1 MTSSGEARAPV
12 QALLGLGANL
22 GDREHN
28 LSDALRLL
36 DATAGI
42 RLLAVSSLY
51 ESDPVG
57 YLDQPRFL
65 NLVAGVE
72 TTLEP
77 EGLLDAVLGIER
89 RLGRIRTFPNAP
101 RTLDIDLL
109 FYGEHPLRTERLTL
123 PHPRYAERPF
133 VVVPLEEVL
142 AHPAFNHPQWKTLR
156 AELKTNPN
164 REGLR
169 RLPKNNPRPNGPI

>member
-1 MTSSGEARAPV
+1 MSSPGQGVTPI

-22 GDREHN
+22 GNRDHN
-28 LSDALRLL
+28 LNTALRLL
-36 DATAGI
+36 DANAGI
-42 RLLAVSSLY
+42 RLLAVSSRY

-65 NLVAGVE
+65 NLVAGIE
-72 TTLEP
+72 TTLDP
-77 EGLLDAVLGIER
+77 DGLLDAVLDIER

-109 FYGEHPLRTERLTL
+109 FYGDQPLETERLTL
-123 PHPRYAERPF
+123 PHPRYAERAF

-142 AHPAFNHPQWKTLR
+142 AQAPFQLPQWDPLR
-156 AELKTNPN
+156 AELKTNPS

-169 RLPKNNPRPNGPI
+169 KPET